1 MDIHVGKRMRTALIA
16 QQQGVALAIVAG
28 IVRFLGNAHQTA
40 VRVFAPSGGDTLADD
55 SAAGI
60 LSEMNHLCTGICLLV
75 IIGYRHAVK
84 LCRGVIARKDTGRIF
99 PGNGRTGFHLRPGQF
114 AIYPFAVSAFRYE
127 IIHAAFAFGI
137 TRIPVLDSAVLHFR
151 TVVHHNLHN
160 GGMQLVFVTHR
171 RRTSLQVRNV

>member
-40 VRVFAPSGGDTLADD
+40 VRVLAPSGGDTLADD

-60 LSEMNHLCTGICLLV
+60 LSEMNHLRTGICLLV

-84 LCRGVIARKDTGRIF
+84 LCRRVIARKDAGRIF
-99 PGNGRTGFHLRPGQF
+99 G
-114 AIYPFAVSAFRYE
+114 
-127 IIHAAFAFGI
+127 
-137 TRIPVLDSAVLHFR
+137 
-151 TVVHHNLHN
+151 
-160 GGMQLVFVTHR
+160 
-171 RRTSLQVRNV
+171 